1 MTQEEKYMKAAIRE
15 AKKAYA
21 LEEVPIGCVIVQN
34 DRIIARGYNRRNT
47 EGNTLAHAELT
58 AIKKASKKTGDWRLE
73 DCTLYVTLEPCCH
86 HGKQPPCTEALAQ
99 SGIRRVYIGSRD
111 PNPLVS
117 GKGIAFLREH
127 GIEVIPDFLREQCDQ
142 LNSIFFRYITTKM
155 PYTILK
161 YAMTADGK
169 IACAGGA
176 SKWVTGEAARAHVRQ
191 TRKRVAAIC
200 VGIGTVLADDPMLT
214 CRCENPSQPVR
225 VVLDTRLRIPME
237 SQLVQTAREVPV
249 IVFCYNPDQDKK
261 AALEA
266 AGVTVLEAKLLPK
279 EELDE
284 IFLQHGAFQ
293 IPREELHGRH
303 ISLRN
308 CLEQLGQ
315 RGLDSVLIEGG
326 ATIHAAALQEN
337 CCDLVQVYV
346 APKLFGGDG
355 LSPIGDMGITAPDK
369 AILLSE
375 PTITRLG
382 QDLLLEYTRKEQ
394 F

>member
-1 MTQEEKYMKAAIRE
+1 MTEHSFYMERAIQL
-15 AKKAYA
+15 AKRGTGFTNPNPLVGA
-21 LEEVPIGCVIVQN
+21 VIVK
-34 DRIIARGYNRRNT
+34 DHRIIGEGWHARYGD
-47 EGNTLAHAELT
+47 LHAERNALKHCT
-58 AIKKASKKTGDWRLE
+58 E
-73 DCTLYVTLEPCCH
+73 DPAGATMYVTLEPCCH
-86 HGKQPPCTEALAQ
+86 HGKQPPCTEALVE

-111 PNPLVS
+111 FNPLVF
-117 GKGIAFLREH
+117 GKGVQYLEEH
-127 GIEVIPDFLREQCDQ
+127 GIEVIPDFLREACDK
-142 LNSIFFRYITTKM
+142 LNPIFFRYIGSKM

-176 SKWVTGEAARAHVRQ
+176 SKWVTGEAARAHVQQ

-237 SQLVQTAREVPV
+237 SRLVQTAKEVPV
-249 IVFCYNPDQDKK
+249 IVFCYAPDKNKK

-284 IFLQHGAFQ
+284 LFMRLGEFQ
-293 IPREELHGRH
+293 LSKEELNGRH

-315 RGLDSVLIEGG
+315 RADRGR
-326 ATIHAAALQEN
+326 
-337 CCDLVQVYV
+337 CDHSRRSI
-346 APKLFGGDG
+346 AGKL
-355 LSPIGDMGITAPDK
+355 L
-369 AILLSE
+369 
-375 PTITRLG
+375 
-382 QDLLLEYTRKEQ
+382 
-394 F
+394 

>member
-1 MTQEEKYMKAAIRE
+1 MTEHSFYMERAIQL
-15 AKKAYA
+15 AKRGTGFTNPNPLVGA
-21 LEEVPIGCVIVQN
+21 VIVK
-34 DRIIARGYNRRNT
+34 DHRIIGEGWHARYGD
-47 EGNTLAHAELT
+47 LHAERNALKHCT
-58 AIKKASKKTGDWRLE
+58 E
-73 DCTLYVTLEPCCH
+73 DPAGATMYVTLEPCCH
-86 HGKQPPCTEALAQ
+86 HGKQPPCTEALVE

-111 PNPLVS
+111 FNPLVF
-117 GKGIAFLREH
+117 GKGVQYLEEH
-127 GIEVIPDFLREQCDQ
+127 GIEVIPDFLREACDK
-142 LNSIFFRYITTKM
+142 LNPIFFRYIGTKM

-176 SKWVTGEAARAHVRQ
+176 SKWVTGEAARAHVQQ
-191 TRKRVAAIC
+191 TRK
-200 VGIGTVLADDPMLT
+200 
-214 CRCENPSQPVR
+214 PVR

-237 SQLVQTAREVPV
+237 SRLVQTAKEVPV
-249 IVFCYNPDQDKK
+249 IVFCYAPDKDKK
-261 AALEA
+261 TALEA

-284 IFLQHGAFQ
+284 LFMRLGEFQ
-293 IPREELHGRH
+293 LSKEELNGRH

-355 LSPIGDMGITAPDK
+355 LSPIGGMGITTPDE
-369 AILLSE
+369 AVLLSE

>member
-1 MTQEEKYMKAAIRE
+1 M
-15 AKKAYA
+15 
-21 LEEVPIGCVIVQN
+21 
-34 DRIIARGYNRRNT
+34 
-47 EGNTLAHAELT
+47 
-58 AIKKASKKTGDWRLE
+58 AS
-73 DCTLYVTLEPCCH
+73 
-86 HGKQPPCTEALAQ
+86 
-99 SGIRRVYIGSRD
+99 
-111 PNPLVS
+111 
-117 GKGIAFLREH
+117 
-127 GIEVIPDFLREQCDQ
+127 DF
-142 LNSIFFRYITTKM
+142 K
-155 PYTILK
+155 
-161 YAMTADGK
+161 
-169 IACAGGA
+169 
-176 SKWVTGEAARAHVRQ
+176 
-191 TRKRVAAIC
+191 
-200 VGIGTVLADDPMLT
+200 
-214 CRCENPSQPVR
+214 
-225 VVLDTRLRIPME
+225 
-237 SQLVQTAREVPV
+237 
-249 IVFCYNPDQDKK
+249 DKK

-284 IFLQHGAFQ
+284 LFMRLGEFQ
-293 IPREELHGRH
+293 LSKEELNGRH

-355 LSPIGDMGITAPDK
+355 LSPIGGMGITTPDK
-369 AILLSE
+369 AVLLSE